1 MDGRVGIPG
10 TVGGF
15 VRGIWGVL
23 GVALLTL
30 RVLRVRVF
38 FSLV

>member
-23 GVALLTL
+23 GVVLLTL